1 MSNTTHQSPE
11 IKLWAAFLGVPE
23 ADILIQVA
31 RVHTPGFVQS
41 GMYVDQA
48 TLASLVS

>member
-1 MSNTTHQSPE
+1 MFNNTQKSHE
-11 IKLWAAFLGVPE
+11 MKLWAAFLWSSE
-23 ADILIQVA
+23 ADMLIQVA